1 MQAWGP
7 LAEGQRQIFQ
17 NKTLMKIAKKHHKTI
32 SQVILRWH
40 IQNHIIAIPKT
51 IHKERMKENMNIWDF
66 ELDEE
71 DLTIIATLNLGYSE
85 IIDHQNYKTAKWLNQ
100 YKIHK

>member
-1 MQAWGP
+1 MLVSA
-7 LAEGQRQIFQ
+7 
-17 NKTLMKIAKKHHKTI
+17 NKEK
-32 SQVILRWH
+32 
-40 IQNHIIAIPKT
+40 
-51 IHKERMKENMNIWDF
+51 MKENMNIWDF

-85 IIDHQNYKTAKWLNQ
+85 IIDHQSYKTAKWLNQ